1 MMRGKFS
8 ALLLVEEVEG
18 TLSGKLP
25 VVAMHPVPSS
35 FFQDFP
41 ACFLT
46 FA

>member
-1 MMRGKFS
+1 MKGKLS
-8 ALLLVEEVEG
+8 ALLFLGEVEG
-18 TLSGKLP
+18 TLSRKTPGRLDAPCSLK
-25 VVAMHPVPSS
+25 

>member
-1 MMRGKFS
+1 MRGKFS
-8 ALLLVEEVEG
+8 ALLFVEEVEG

-25 VVAMHPVPSS
+25 VVSMHPVPSS